1 MALRRPERNWTYE
14 DLAAL
19 PEDGK
24 RYEII
29 EGELFELT
37 GPNLRHARTIM
48 NVIRLVDPSVVGAGG
63 VLFTAVFDV
72 FFEGAD
78 PVEPDL
84 ALVLPEGA
92 ARQAARGVEG
102 PPDLVI
108 EVLSPSNRTHDVLTK
123 RELYRRGGVREY
135 WMVDPDDRSIEVVAF
150 GAPRAG
156 DARTFRGNEQVVS
169 AVLPRLAFAAEEAFM
184 GLDAIAAE

>member
-37 GPNLRHARTIM
+37 GPNLRHAK
-48 NVIRLVDPSVVGAGG
+48 VISNLFLLIGLVVRAEGGDVFSAVV
-63 VLFTAVFDV
+63 DV
-72 FFEGAD
+72 FFNGAN

-84 ALVLPEGA
+84 VVVLPGTH
-92 ARQAARGVEG
+92 ARQAMRGIEG
-102 PPDLVI
+102 SPDLVI

-150 GAPRAG
+150 GATRSG
-156 DARTFRGNEQVVS
+156 NARTFRGNEQLVS